1 MSEQDERDSSG
12 GEPAEDMIAKAL
24 AEGPLPGIKDQER
37 ADAELA
43 AEETET
49 PPGQRSQDEADQLGG
64 FNLRA

>member
-1 MSEQDERDSSG
+1 
-12 GEPAEDMIAKAL
+12 MIEKAL

-43 AEETET
+43 EETET
-49 PPGQRSQDEADQLGG
+49 PIGQRPQDEADELGG